1 MTPYSGRFAGYKIN
15 KGKLSVDVT
24 YKIERRK
31 LTAEQRFVVDQ
42 LQLGDPVDSPDAVHL
57 PLKLAVALLK
67 DRNGVIDVPLPISG
81 SLDDPQFK
89 VGPII
94 WHAVVNL
101 LAKVATA
108 PFAALGRLFGGSHG
122 EDMKYIDFA
131 PGSAELDDASKEKL
145 TSLSK
150 ALHEHTQL
158 QLDVPIVFSKDLDG
172 PALAKKRLNQKLVA
186 RARSGKPP
194 KQQASTGTAMPVSMQ
209 TGASSTDMSD
219 DPALKDP
226 LQHYR
231 LLLAEYEADVGKA
244 AELPPT
250 AQAIQNAKNKKD
262 APPVETAIPELE
274 DAIVPHID
282 IPDIVLQDLGK
293 KRTRAIQDALLAD
306 GGIDAS
312 RVFIIN
318 GPPKTDDNGNVRVE
332 MSLK

>member
-1 MTPYSGRFAGYKIN
+1 MSFKGLELTTMTPYSGRFAGYKID
-15 KGKLSVDVT
+15 KGKLSVDVS
-24 YKIERRK
+24 YKIDQRK
-31 LTAEQRFVVDQ
+31 LTAEQHFVIDQ
-42 LQLGDPVDSPDAVHL
+42 LQLGEPVESPDAVHL

-122 EDMKYIDFA
+122 EDMKYIDFS
-131 PGSAELDDASKEKL
+131 PGSAELDDAAREKL

-158 QLDVPIVFSKDLDG
+158 QLDVPIVFSKDLDA
-172 PALAKKRLNQKLVA
+172 PALAKRRLNQKLVF
-186 RARSGKPP
+186 RARGGK
-194 KQQASTGTAMPVSMQ
+194 TTAP
-209 TGASSTDMSD
+209 TDTLD

-231 LLLAEYEADVGKA
+231 LLLAQYEADVGKD

-250 AQAIQNAKNKKD
+250 AKAIQNAKNKKD

-282 IPDIVLQDLGK
+282 ILDIALQDLGK

-318 GPPKTDDNGNVRVE
+318 GPPKTADNGNVRVE

>member
-1 MTPYSGRFAGYKIN
+1 
-15 KGKLSVDVT
+15 
-24 YKIERRK
+24 
-31 LTAEQRFVVDQ
+31 
-42 LQLGDPVDSPDAVHL
+42 
-57 PLKLAVALLK
+57 
-67 DRNGVIDVPLPISG
+67 
-81 SLDDPQFK
+81 
-89 VGPII
+89 
-94 WHAVVNL
+94 
-101 LAKVATA
+101 
-108 PFAALGRLFGGSHG
+108 
-122 EDMKYIDFA
+122 MKYIDFA

-186 RARSGKPP
+186 RARSGKSP
-194 KQQASTGTAMPVSMQ
+194 KQQASTGKAMPVSMQ
-209 TGASSTDMSD
+209 TAACSSGGQNSVQTTVPADTPD

-231 LLLAEYEADVGKA
+231 LLLAEFEADVGKD

-306 GGIDAS
+306 GGIDA
-312 RVFIIN
+312 R
-318 GPPKTDDNGNVRVE
+318 D
-332 MSLK
+332 

>member
-1 MTPYSGRFAGYKIN
+1 
-15 KGKLSVDVT
+15 
-24 YKIERRK
+24 
-31 LTAEQRFVVDQ
+31 
-42 LQLGDPVDSPDAVHL
+42 LGDPVDSPDAVHL

-94 WHAVVNL
+94 WHAFVNL
-101 LAKVATA
+101 LGKVATA
-108 PFAALGRLFGGSHG
+108 PFAALGRLFGGNHG

-172 PALAKKRLNQKLVA
+172 PALAKKRLNQKLVF
-186 RARSGKPP
+186 RARSGKSPQ
-194 KQQASTGTAMPVSMQ
+194 QQASNGKAVPVSTQ
-209 TGASSTDMSD
+209 AAASSSNGQGSVQTTVPKDTAD
-219 DPALKDP
+219 DPALNDP

-231 LLLAEYEADVGKA
+231 LLLAEYEADVGKDA
-244 AELPPT
+244 PLPPT

-274 DAIVPHID
+274 DAIVPHIE

-293 KRTRAIQDALLAD
+293 KRTRAIQDALLTD

>member
-1 MTPYSGRFAGYKIN
+1 
-15 KGKLSVDVT
+15 
-24 YKIERRK
+24 
-31 LTAEQRFVVDQ
+31 
-42 LQLGDPVDSPDAVHL
+42 
-57 PLKLAVALLK
+57 
-67 DRNGVIDVPLPISG
+67 
-81 SLDDPQFK
+81 
-89 VGPII
+89 
-94 WHAVVNL
+94 
-101 LAKVATA
+101 
-108 PFAALGRLFGGSHG
+108 
-122 EDMKYIDFA
+122 MKYIDFA
-131 PGSAELDDASKEKL
+131 PGSAELNDASKEKL
-145 TSLSK
+145 ASLSK

-172 PALAKKRLNQKLVA
+172 PALAKRRLNQKLVV
-186 RARSGKPP
+186 RAQSGKTP
-194 KQQASTGTAMPVSMQ
+194 KQQASSGKAVPVSMQ
-209 TGASSTDMSD
+209 TAASSPNGHSPVQTTAPTNTPD
-219 DPALKDP
+219 DPALQDP

-231 LLLAEYEADVGKA
+231 LLLAEYEADVGKD

-282 IPDIVLQDLGK
+282 VPDIVLQDLGK

-318 GPPKTDDNGNVRVE
+318 GPAKTDDNGNVRVE